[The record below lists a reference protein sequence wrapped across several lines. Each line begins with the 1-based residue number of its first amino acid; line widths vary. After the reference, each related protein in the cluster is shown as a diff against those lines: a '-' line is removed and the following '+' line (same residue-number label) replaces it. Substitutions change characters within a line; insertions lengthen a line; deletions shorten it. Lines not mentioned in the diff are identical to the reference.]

1 MTNGKE
7 ILALIEAL
15 QSERDHAIEEKNR
28 LQVEVLQLQEQVRK
42 QKEEIEMWKRAK

>member
-7 ILALIEAL
+7 IVALIEAL
-15 QSERDHAIEEKNR
+15 QSERDYAIEENNR

-42 QKEEIEMWKRAK
+42 QKDEIEMWKRAK